1 MADALRL
8 RTFEDF
14 DIVTTNL
21 IDGACDVITTDGSAL
36 VGRKANQQPAGE
48 KWVISPA
55 TPISKEPLCPAYGQ
69 NE

>member
-48 KWVISPA
+48 K
-55 TPISKEPLCPAYGQ
+55 
-69 NE
+69 